1 MIQNAFYKLYGI
13 NSPIFRYNASEWS
26 LFYAP
31 GTLVRVIASQA
42 NAYENH
48 LRSRYDD
55 DYFPYLKDLRRSAM
69 RAEKLYQKK
78 MSARFEPLSL
88 NLYLNQKCNL
98 DCVYCFSDLPEA
110 GSRQLSVPA
119 IQAAAM
125 IVATNCARREQPF
138 TVVFH
143 GGGEPVLSWEIID
156 QIQPYLQELAAKKG
170 IPLFRYIATNGIMPA
185 ERAQWLAESFDLVGL
200 SCDGPPEIQ
209 AAQRPGRGAHAQS
222 APILERTATI
232 LKKAGKPVHVR
243 VTITADT
250 VDQQAAICRYI
261 CEKLTPQEIHV
272 EPVYQNSKAHP
283 RLYLTSAHL
292 ERYLSAYFEAQ
303 SIAAGYGVEWK
314 MSGSR
319 LHEIHAA
326 HCNILRQVLNLVP
339 GEAAT
344 ACFKLVD
351 ANQAR
356 DADLAIGRFDP
367 GSEIFVLNDR
377 HIRFL
382 RSRYTQPKACTEC
395 LIFQQCSHNCPN
407 ACPLLNQPAEEM
419 AGGDFLCKLLRQV
432 STQQLIRL
440 SGMLEVSLSHPV
452 AGLSLSLS

>member
-1 MIQNAFYKLYGI
+1 MIQNAFFKLYGI
-13 NSPIFRYNASEWS
+13 SSPIFRYNATEWC

-55 DYFPYLKDLRRSAM
+55 DHFPYLKDLRRSAM

-78 MSARFEPLSL
+78 LNAHFEPLSL

-98 DCVYCFSDLPEA
+98 NCVYCFSDLPEA
-110 GSRQLSVPA
+110 VNRQLSVPA
-119 IQAAAM
+119 IQAAAK
-125 IVATNCARREQPF
+125 IVAANCARHTQPF

-156 QIQPYLQELAAKKG
+156 QVQPYLQELAAQKG
-170 IPLFRYIATNGIMPA
+170 IPLFRYIATNGVMSA
-185 ERAQWLAESFDLVGL
+185 ERARWLAESFDLVGL
-200 SCDGPPEIQ
+200 SCDGSPEIQ
-209 AAQRPGRGAHAQS
+209 SVQRPMRGAHAES
-222 APILERTATI
+222 TPILERTARI

-243 VTITADT
+243 VTITAAT

-261 CEKLTPQEIHV
+261 CETLTPQEIHV
-272 EPVYQNSKAHP
+272 EPVYQNARAHP
-283 RLYLTSAHL
+283 SLYLTPAHL
-292 ERYLSAYFEAQ
+292 ERFLSAYFEAQ
-303 SIAAGYGVEWK
+303 AIAAGYGVDWK

-344 ACFKLVD
+344 ACFKLVS
-351 ANQAR
+351 AEQAKE
-356 DADLAIGRFDP
+356 ADLSIGRFDP
-367 GSEIFVLNDR
+367 GSQIFVLNTR
-377 HIRFL
+377 HIHHL
-382 RSRYTQPKACTEC
+382 RIHYTHPKACEAC
-395 LIFQQCSHNCPN
+395 LILHQCSHNCPN
-407 ACPLLNQPAEEM
+407 ACPLLNQPADE
-419 AGGDFLCKLLRQV
+419 AVGGDLLCRLLRQAA
-432 STQQLIRL
+432 TQQLIRL
-440 SGMLEVSLSHPV
+440 SGMLEVGLSHPV
-452 AGLSLSLS
+452 ARLNLTLS